1 MNTKFS
7 IKVLGWV
14 AAAVLSACGG
24 GGSSNS
30 TDDRTSGTS
39 TVTAPVGAP
48 TATGSTKSL
57 YQGPI
62 SGLGSVIVN
71 GMRFSVV
78 GANLTDDDHNTL
90 TSADMHI
97 GMNVTVSG
105 SGDQQAQTGVATS
118 VELVHGTRGSITA
131 INTVVG
137 ALTVMGQQV
146 VVNVNTAYSGVTG
159 LAALA
164 TGDRVEVHGI
174 TQPDGSVTA
183 TLIEKKTLAIFGT
196 SGPLAALD
204 TSNKTFTL
212 GSLTIDYSTA
222 SVTGILNNGVSIKVR
237 SSAQPVNGRLLASA
251 IEAGSATAHYTTS
264 TTLKIKGVA
273 SAPNTSNK
281 LMVAGTAVDLSAVT
295 LLGGTTVKA
304 GDVIEVRGTWNGS
317 TLVANQVEFEGYRD
331 AQMGGR
337 NELYGTISAY
347 TSLANFVV
355 NGVSVDASAIQGL
368 SAALLRIGTYVEV
381 KGALQGSTLKA
392 SKLEIK

>member
-14 AAAVLSACGG
+14 AAAAALSACGG
-24 GGSSNS
+24 GGGSNS
-30 TDDRTSGTS
+30 TDDRTSGNS
-39 TVTAPVGAP
+39 TVTAPV
-48 TATGSTKSL
+48 TGSTKSL

-131 INTVVG
+131 INKALD
-137 ALTVMGQQV
+137 ALTVMGQRV

-159 LAALA
+159 LAALT
-164 TGDRVEVHGI
+164 TGDSVEVHGI
-174 TQPDGSVTA
+174 PQPDGSVSA

-196 SGPLAALD
+196 SGTLTALN
-204 TSNKTFTL
+204 TGNKTFTL

-222 SVTGILNNGVSIKVR
+222 SVTGILSNGVSIKVR
-237 SSAQPVNGRLLASA
+237 SSAQPVNGRLLATA
-251 IEAGSATAHYTTS
+251 TEAGNAIALYTTS
-264 TTLKIKGVA
+264 TTLKIKGVV
-273 SAPNTSNK
+273 SAPDASNK
-281 LMVAGTAVDLSAVT
+281 LMVAGTTVDLSAVT

-331 AQMGGR
+331 AQIGGR

-355 NGVSVDASAIQGL
+355 NGVSVDASAVQGL
-368 SAALLRIGTYVEV
+368 NTALLKVGTYLEV
-381 KGALQGSTLKA
+381 KGALQGNTLKA